1 MNKKALSN
9 SKMGKIVA
17 RLLGKPEL
25 AVKDGKV
32 ELSTEERAK
41 VLENYGQA
49 FLEKLESVS
58 I

>member
-32 ELSTEERAK
+32 ELSAEERAK

-49 FLEKLESVS
+49 FL
-58 I
+58 